1 MQSLRQW
8 VLQVDSESVY
18 KVMSDLSAFAAL
30 HPLLLAVDELDSG
43 DEFKRYRIT
52 EKPFSFLPLK
62 IGYNAVVYLEG
73 PRYEI
78 TGLPLLKAMLTYD
91 LEQTGIAA
99 TAVGLSLEISGG
111 FSFLQRVLACK
122 MLSAQDV
129 VMKGLEVR
137 ALEEVGKARGY

>member
-1 MQSLRQW
+1 
-8 VLQVDSESVY
+8 
-18 KVMSDLSAFAAL
+18 MSDLSAFAAL
-30 HPLLLAVDELDSG
+30 HPLILAVDELDSG
-43 DEFKRYRIT
+43 DEFKRYRVT

-62 IGYNAVVYLEG
+62 IGYMAAVYPDG
-73 PRYEI
+73 PSYQI
-78 TGLPLLKAMLTYD
+78 SGLPLLKATLTYD